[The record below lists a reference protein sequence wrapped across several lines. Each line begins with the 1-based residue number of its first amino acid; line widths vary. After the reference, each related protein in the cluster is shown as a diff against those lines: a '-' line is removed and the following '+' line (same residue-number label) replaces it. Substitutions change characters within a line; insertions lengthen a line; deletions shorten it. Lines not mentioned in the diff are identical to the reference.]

1 MSAKVFD
8 LTGKVVVVTGAAGG
22 IGMAVCRQLGSSG
35 ATIVLS
41 DVDKSGLERS
51 KSELDSLGI
60 KCGTFVSDASI
71 ESEVIAFYH
80 MLRKSLG
87 YLMCW

>member
-35 ATIVLS
+35 A
-41 DVDKSGLERS
+41 
-51 KSELDSLGI
+51 
-60 KCGTFVSDASI
+60 
-71 ESEVIAFYH
+71 
-80 MLRKSLG
+80 
-87 YLMCW
+87 